1 MSENLS
7 TLNEQLDNTQPSEL
21 NVLLDNIHNAKTL
34 ITHYKKEMNNAPNII
49 KSIDIRKNI
58 NKYKREYKK
67 LQGDLN
73 GRAVVD
79 NISEPSDDGEDD
91 IDKDEYNHDDKD
103 EPEQEEE
110 EEVLLADENAQNEYI
125 AKQLLVEY
133 EKTKQEEL
141 KCKTS
146 EFNFRQAELQLKQ
159 EELKLRQLELQ
170 LGVVS
175 TSSTVGPTGPAGPQ
189 GEQGMEGPAG
199 PQGEQGMEGPAGPQG
214 EQGMEGPTGPAGPQG
229 VSASG
234 PAPVDV

>member
-7 TLNEQLDNTQPSEL
+7 TVNEQLDNTQPSEL

-34 ITHYKKEMNNAPNII
+34 ITHYKKEMNNSPNII

-91 IDKDEYNHDDKD
+91 IDKDEYNHDDK
-103 EPEQEEE
+103 EEE
-110 EEVLLADENAQNEYI
+110 EAEEVLSADENAQNEYI
-125 AKQLLVEY
+125 AKQLLLEY
-133 EKTKQEEL
+133 EKTKQEEF

-189 GEQGMEGPAG
+189 GEQGI
-199 PQGEQGMEGPAGPQG
+199 
-214 EQGMEGPTGPAGPQG
+214 EGPTGPQG

>member
-7 TLNEQLDNTQPSEL
+7 TVNEQLDNTQPSEL

-34 ITHYKKEMNNAPNII
+34 ITHYKKEMNNSPNII

-79 NISEPSDDGEDD
+79 TISEPSDDGEDD
-91 IDKDEYNHDDKD
+91 IDKDEYNHDDK
-103 EPEQEEE
+103 EEE
-110 EEVLLADENAQNEYI
+110 EAEEVLSADENAQNEYI
-125 AKQLLVEY
+125 AKQLLLEY
-133 EKTKQEEL
+133 EKTKQEEF

-175 TSSTVGPTGPAGPQ
+175 TSSTSSTVGPTGPAGPQ
-189 GEQGMEGPAG
+189 GEQGI
-199 PQGEQGMEGPAGPQG
+199 
-214 EQGMEGPTGPAGPQG
+214 EGPTGPAGPQG

>member
-7 TLNEQLDNTQPSEL
+7 TVNEQLDNTQPSEL

-34 ITHYKKEMNNAPNII
+34 ITHYKKEMNNSPNII

-91 IDKDEYNHDDKD
+91 IDKDEYNHDDK
-103 EPEQEEE
+103 EEE
-110 EEVLLADENAQNEYI
+110 EAEEVLSADENAQNEYI
-125 AKQLLVEY
+125 AKQLLLEY
-133 EKTKQEEL
+133 EKTKQEEF

-189 GEQGMEGPAG
+189 GEQGI
-199 PQGEQGMEGPAGPQG
+199 
-214 EQGMEGPTGPAGPQG
+214 EGPTGPAGPQG

>member
-7 TLNEQLDNTQPSEL
+7 TVNEQLDNTQPSEL

-34 ITHYKKEMNNAPNII
+34 ITHYKKEMNNSPNII

-79 NISEPSDDGEDD
+79 TISEPSDDGEDD
-91 IDKDEYNHDDKD
+91 IDKDEYNHDDK
-103 EPEQEEE
+103 EEE
-110 EEVLLADENAQNEYI
+110 EAEEVLSADENAQNEYI
-125 AKQLLVEY
+125 AKQLLLEY
-133 EKTKQEEL
+133 EKTKQEEF

-189 GEQGMEGPAG
+189 GEQGI
-199 PQGEQGMEGPAGPQG
+199 
-214 EQGMEGPTGPAGPQG
+214 EGPTGPAGPQG